1 MVDVLVTVGVF
12 STFEDVRDN
21 AIKMSLPRIPEI
33 GDMIVPDGRLLEV
46 IERKKKEWNM
56 MCGINYVRT
65 IAYYGSA
72 VVVMLGGNPST
83 ISVDLYYNDKIAG
96 GQFDAVPRVGE
107 FVYVQQFNEK
117 NYLYVSQITYNASH
131 RVVGVFLTDNPQTP
145 AVRVDNCVDVNVGN
159 VVDVNVTDRVQLVE
173 PVDVKIVDQYG
184 TLDVR
189 TRREAYD

>member
-12 STFEDVRDN
+12 STFEDVRAN

-33 GDMIVPDGRLLEV
+33 GDLIVPDGQLLQA

-56 MCGINYVRT
+56 TCCISYVRT

-72 VVVMLGGNPST
+72 VVVMLGGHPST
-83 ISVDLYYNDKIAG
+83 ISVDLYYNDKVVG

-117 NYLYVSQITYNASH
+117 NYLYVSQVSYNASH

>member
-12 STFEDVRDN
+12 STFEDVRAN

-33 GDMIVPDGRLLEV
+33 GDLIVPDGQLLQA

-56 MCGINYVRT
+56 TCCISYVRT

-72 VVVMLGGNPST
+72 VVVMLGG
-83 ISVDLYYNDKIAG
+83 
-96 GQFDAVPRVGE
+96 VPRVGE

-117 NYLYVSQITYNASH
+117 NYLYVSQVSYNASH

-189 TRREAYD
+189 TRREEYD